1 VLALLVTGAV
11 AGIAVAD
18 DDTVPSKADVR
29 DARTA
34 VRAQVDDV
42 AGVRAR
48 LAVANQRLEES
59 AVAAAQAAEAFNGAR
74 WRADQ
79 ARDAAAEAQAGAET
93 AQADVV
99 RQRAA
104 YTDSVVTSYELAPG
118 LTALSAVVRSDGI
131 DMVLQRSATMENA
144 EDALDGNYDE
154 LRAAAVV
161 ADVARER
168 AERAQADAERAE
180 QVALDA
186 RQDAQRAADA
196 AASDAQ
202 SIAAEKADLIVRLA
216 DLEHVSVKLAQRRQS
231 ALEARAARAA
241 ARAAAAAAAAAVVE
255 EQPTAA
261 PTPSAAPT
269 PTPVETP
276 TPTPTPTPT
285 TPEPPTPTTP
295 EPPTP
300 TAPPA
305 APPAPSSGAEAA
317 IAFARG
323 QIGEPYRWGA
333 AGPSSWDCSGLTAG
347 AWSAGGAALPHYSVA
362 QYEQSTPISAG
373 ELQPGDL
380 VFWGSSDNPGS
391 IYHVA
396 LYVGDGKII
405 HAPRTGRPV
414 AEESIYSW
422 ITPNFCPALRSRSP
436 LEGSRRWVVLGAWPP
451 TPPYRPARPAT
462 SSPTS
467 TSPP

>member
-1 VLALLVTGAV
+1 VRARGTAATTVLALLVSGLLTGM
-11 AGIAVAD
+11 AVAD
-18 DDTVPSKADVR
+18 DDAVPSKAVVR

-48 LAVANQRLEES
+48 LVVANQRLEAS
-59 AVAAAQAAEAFNGAR
+59 AVTAAQAAEAFNGAR

-79 ARDAAAEAQAGAET
+79 ARDAAAEARAGAES

-104 YTDSVVTSYELAPG
+104 YTESVVTSYELAPG

-168 AERAQADAERAE
+168 AERTQADAERAE
-180 QVALDA
+180 QDALDA
-186 RQDAQRAADA
+186 KEDAQRAADA
-196 AASDAQ
+196 AAADAQ
-202 SIAAEKADLIVRLA
+202 SIAAEKADLIAQLA
-216 DLEHVSVKLAQRRQS
+216 ELQHVSVKLAQRRQS
-231 ALEARAARAA
+231 ALEARAARV
-241 ARAAAAAAAAAVVE
+241 AAAAAAAAAASAAE
-255 EQPTAA
+255 EQAA
-261 PTPSAAPT
+261 AAKPTPEPAPT
-269 PTPVETP
+269 PTPEPTPEPTVTPTVEPTPTEAPAPTETP
-276 TPTPTPTPT
+276 TVEPT
-285 TPEPPTPTTP
+285 TPPTTP
-295 EPPTP
+295 P
-300 TAPPA
+300 APPA
-305 APPAPSSGAEAA
+305 TAPAPEAGAEAA
-317 IAFARG
+317 IAFARA

-333 AGPSSWDCSGLTAG
+333 SGPSSWDCSGLTAG
-347 AWSAGGAALPHYSVA
+347 AWQAGGTALPHYSVA

-380 VFWGSSDNPGS
+380 VFWGSSDDPGS

-396 LYVGDGKII
+396 LYAGDGKII

-414 AEESIYSW
+414 AEESMYYW
-422 ITPNFCPALRSRSP
+422 ITPNF
-436 LEGSRRWVVLGAWPP
+436 
-451 TPPYRPARPAT
+451 YARP
-462 SSPTS
+462 
-467 TSPP
+467 